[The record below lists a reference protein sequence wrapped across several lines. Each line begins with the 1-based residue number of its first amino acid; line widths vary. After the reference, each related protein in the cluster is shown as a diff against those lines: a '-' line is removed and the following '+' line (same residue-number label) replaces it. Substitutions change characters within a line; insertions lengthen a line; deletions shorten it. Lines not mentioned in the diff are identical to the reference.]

1 MKRTFG
7 FLASA
12 LFALSASGSV
22 ITDWNAVA
30 STSIVVKAGRPP
42 AASIV
47 DTIYVNVAM
56 YDAVNAIDGRYS
68 VFAVSPTTPTSG
80 ASEEAAAIAAAYGV
94 LRAFF
99 PSQASF
105 LDPTYAASL
114 AAIPDGDA
122 KSRGIAIGSEV
133 ASLLLAARSG
143 DGRNAPIT
151 FTPTPGPGVWQ
162 PTPPAFAA
170 AQAPWIAQMR
180 PFGTVTSSQF
190 RADPPPELTSDA
202 WAADYN
208 ETKTFG
214 AIDSTARTP
223 EQTEIGRFYAEHTGA
238 QYNRILRE
246 FAASQNFSLAD
257 EARFLAQMWVSCGDA
272 IIGVFESK
280 YFYGRWRPITA
291 IRAGDTDGNPATDPD
306 PTWTPLAVTP
316 NHPEYPAAHGAFTG
330 ALAEALRQFYGTKDV
345 TITLSSTVTNT
356 TRTFTNTDDLVKEV
370 IDARIFGGMHF
381 RTSVVEGKVLGTKV
395 AKWVARHHFLP
406 SDN

>member
-1 MKRTFG
+1 MKRTLG

-12 LFALSASGSV
+12 LFALSVSGSV

-42 AASIV
+42 AAAIV
-47 DTIYVNVAM
+47 DTIYVNVAI

-99 PSQASF
+99 PSQAAF
-105 LDPTYAASL
+105 LDPTYADSL

-133 ASLLLAARSG
+133 ASLLLAARNG

-170 AQAPWIAQMR
+170 AQAPWIAPMR
-180 PFGTVTSSQF
+180 PFGIVTSSQF
-190 RADPPPELTSDA
+190 RADPPPALTSDA
-202 WAADYN
+202 WAEDYN

-280 YFYGRWRPITA
+280 YFYGRWRPIIA

-330 ALAEALRQFYGTKDV
+330 ALAEALRQFFGTKDV

-356 TRTFTNTDDLVKEV
+356 TRTFTNTDDLVKEI

-395 AKWVARHHFLP
+395 AKWVASHHFLP
-406 SDN
+406 TGN